1 MLIYQSTK
9 FEMSRASIRLRPI
22 LSAHHYVRA
31 PFCQSIYIKCFQGVG
46 IVSVFFI
53 CVSILTFCL
62 KTHPDMRVPLIH
74 NLTVKEG
81 IRRE

>member
-1 MLIYQSTK
+1 M
-9 FEMSRASIRLRPI
+9 
-22 LSAHHYVRA
+22 
-31 PFCQSIYIKCFQGVG
+31 CFQGVG

-81 IRRE
+81 HRREDDDMI

>member
-1 MLIYQSTK
+1 MQKGPKSTFFLNMDALK
-9 FEMSRASIRLRPI
+9 YKMCL
-22 LSAHHYVRA
+22 
-31 PFCQSIYIKCFQGVG
+31 QGVG

-81 IRRE
+81 KERNMVINKPVT